1 MAEREPLLSE
11 IDKVAL
17 QDAILAANSVEED
30 LIRAEQA
37 GIDLSAQ
44 RQRLEQGRQKA
55 RQILQAFFPNG

>member
-1 MAEREPLLSE
+1 MASREPLLSE
-11 IDKVAL
+11 EDKQTL
-17 QDAILAANSVEED
+17 LAAIAAADEVEAD

-37 GIDLSAQ
+37 GINLTAE